1 MNPTPK
7 KPKLHFQKRNEIG
20 FFPPFGKRQVVNTAG
35 MNGGGE
41 LRLGNNERRML
52 KAMLSDPDRCWSLDG
67 ILSETHWEDQVHVA
81 GAGKALEEAG
91 LVEVAESTS
100 KAVNLGPEGR
110 RAATDGLLESRL
122 WEWLKSQD
130 EKNRSIK
137 ALMSAGFGR
146 EETGPGVGLL
156 KGLGASIESGI
167 LVVSDDEEI
176 SEEIGKRSNFIQSL
190 SERPHDSSELDQ
202 EMLSHFSSRG
212 GLIEFE
218 ESMSRTWKLTNQGA
232 KLDASGLSEVKMIGE
247 LTPEILQNE
256 SWKDSEFKPFD
267 VSAPAPIPSG
277 GRRHPMQS
285 LIERIRS
292 VFLEMGFSEI
302 EGDYVQSA
310 GWNMDALYIPQS
322 HPARTMQD
330 TFYLSDPSSLKLEGH
345 YLDLW
350 SKVHEH
356 GHDTGSRGWG
366 GSFDKEE
373 AQKALLRTHTTVNT
387 VRHIAENPDEPSRV
401 FGIGRVFRQETIDR
415 THMPEFHQIEGII
428 HEPDASL
435 PMLVST
441 LKTFYAK
448 MGYPDVRVRPA
459 YFPYTEPSAEV
470 DVLWRGEWLEL
481 GGSGIFRP
489 EVTEPLGTEW
499 PVCAWGMGLERLA
512 MLILGLDDIRQLYQ
526 PDLERLRRMPLL

>member
-1 MNPTPK
+1 MG
-7 KPKLHFQKRNEIG
+7 LS
-20 FFPPFGKRQVVNTAG
+20 
-35 MNGGGE
+35 
-41 LRLGNNERRML
+41 NNERRML
-52 KAMLSDPDRCWSLDG
+52 KAMLSEPERSWSLHEL
-67 ILSETHWEDQVHVA
+67 LSEANWEDQVHVA
-81 GAGKALEEAG
+81 GAGKSLEAAG
-91 LVEVAESTS
+91 LLEVEETRSRKVS
-100 KAVNLGPEGR
+100 LGPEGIS
-110 RAATDGLLESRL
+110 AVESGLLEYRL
-122 WEWLKSQD
+122 WEWVKSQD
-130 EKNRSIK
+130 ESSRTIK
-137 ALMSAGFGR
+137 HLNSSGF
-146 EETGPGVGLL
+146 EKSETGPGIGLL
-156 KGLGASIESGI
+156 KGLGLRIESGV
-167 LVVSDDEEI
+167 LVFSDEQGITAEL
-176 SEEIGKRSNFIQSL
+176 SNRADFLSSL
-190 SERPHDSSELDQ
+190 SSGPVDENSIDGT
-202 EMLSHFSSRG
+202 MLAIFSPRG
-212 GLIEFE
+212 GLLEFE
-218 ESMSRTWKLTNQGA
+218 ESVSRTWRLTEEGRSV
-232 KLDASGLSEVKMIGE
+232 DISELSEVQLIGE
-247 LTPEILQNE
+247 LTPEMLQTE
-256 SWKDSEFKPFD
+256 TWRGADFKPFD

-330 TFYLSDPSSLKLEGH
+330 TFYLSDPSSLDVDSH

-350 SKVHEH
+350 SKVHVH
-356 GHDTGSRGWG
+356 GHDTGSKGWG

-373 AQKALLRTHTTVNT
+373 AKKALLRTHTTVNT
-387 VRHIAENPDEPSRV
+387 VRHIAENPDSPSRV

-428 HEPDASL
+428 HEPEASL

>member
-1 MNPTPK
+1 MV
-7 KPKLHFQKRNEIG
+7 L
-20 FFPPFGKRQVVNTAG
+20 A
-35 MNGGGE
+35 
-41 LRLGNNERRML
+41 NNERRML
-52 KAMLSDPDRCWSLDG
+52 KGMLSEPNRVWSLEKL
-67 ILSETHWEDQVHVA
+67 LSVTDWDDQVHVA
-81 GAGKALEEAG
+81 GAGKGLHDAGMVEIEET
-91 LVEVAESTS
+91 TS
-100 KAVNLGPEGR
+100 RIVSLGPEGK
-110 RAATDGLLESRL
+110 RAANDGLLESRL
-122 WEWLKSQD
+122 WDWIMDKKDDQRTMS
-130 EKNRSIK
+130 S
-137 ALMSAGFGR
+137 LMSAEFDR
-146 EETGPGVGLL
+146 SETGPGIGIL
-156 KGLGASIESGI
+156 KGLGVGIESGN
-167 LVVSDDEEI
+167 LVFSNEEAI
-176 SEEIGKRSNFIQSL
+176 SREINRRAEFIQSL
-190 SERPHDSSELDQ
+190 SKGPIVASHAEE
-202 EMLSHFSSRG
+202 EMISHFSTRS
-212 GLIEFE
+212 GLLEFE
-218 ESMSRTWKLTNQGA
+218 ESTSRTWKLTKAGA
-232 KLDASGLSEVKMIGE
+232 SIEKSALNERQLIGE
-247 LTPEILQNE
+247 LTPEMIQTE
-256 SWKDSEFKPFD
+256 SWREGDFKPFD
-267 VSAPAPIPSG
+267 VKAPAPTPMG

-302 EGDYVQSA
+302 DGDYVQSA
-310 GWNMDALYIPQS
+310 GWNMDSLFIPQS

-330 TFYLSDPSSLKLEGH
+330 TFYLDQPSKVEVDGS

-350 SKVHEH
+350 ARVHEH

-366 GSFDKEE
+366 GSFDINES
-373 AQKALLRTHTTVNT
+373 QRALLRTHTTVNT
-387 VRHIAENPDEPSRV
+387 VRHIAENPSVPSRV

-435 PMLVST
+435 PMLIST

-470 DVLWRGEWLEL
+470 DILWKGEWLEL

-526 PDLERLRRMPLL
+526 PDLERLRKMPLL

>member
-1 MNPTPK
+1 MN
-7 KPKLHFQKRNEIG
+7 
-20 FFPPFGKRQVVNTAG
+20 
-35 MNGGGE
+35 
-41 LRLGNNERRML
+41 LGNNERRML
-52 KAMLSDPDRCWSLDG
+52 KGMLSEPNREWSLEKL
-67 ILSETHWEDQVHVA
+67 LSVTGWDDQVHVA
-81 GAGKALEEAG
+81 GAGKGLEEAG
-91 LVEVAESTS
+91 MVEIEETTS
-100 KAVNLGPEGR
+100 RIVTLGLKGKKA
-110 RAATDGLLESRL
+110 ADDGLLESRL
-122 WEWLKSQD
+122 WDWIRNKKESQR
-130 EKNRSIK
+130 NMVS
-137 ALMSAGFGR
+137 LMSSGFDR
-146 EETGPGVGLL
+146 SETGPGIGIL
-156 KGLGASIESGI
+156 KGLGLNIESGN
-167 LVVSDDEEI
+167 LVFSNEEAI
-176 SEEIGKRSNFIQSL
+176 SKEINRRADFIKSL
-190 SERPHDSSELDQ
+190 SKGPMKSSSADEG
-202 EMLSHFSSRG
+202 MISHFSSRS
-212 GLIEFE
+212 GLLDFE
-218 ESMSRTWKLTNQGA
+218 DITSRTWKLTGA
-232 KLDASGLSEVKMIGE
+232 GTSVDQSALTESKLIGE
-247 LTPEILQNE
+247 LTPEMLQTDA
-256 SWKDSEFKPFD
+256 WLGREFKPFD
-267 VSAPAPIPSG
+267 VQAPAPTPTG

-302 EGDYVQSA
+302 DGDYVQSA
-310 GWNMDALYIPQS
+310 GWNMDSLFIPQS

-330 TFYLSDPSSLKLEGH
+330 TFYLDQPSKVEVEDT

-350 SKVHEH
+350 ARVHEH

-366 GSFDKEE
+366 GSFDRDES
-373 AQKALLRTHTTVNT
+373 QRALLRTHTTVNT
-387 VRHIAENPDEPSRV
+387 VRHIADNPSTPSRV

-435 PMLVST
+435 PMLIST

-470 DVLWRGEWLEL
+470 DILWKGEWLEL

-526 PDLERLRRMPLL
+526 PDLERLRKMPLL

>member
-1 MNPTPK
+1 
-7 KPKLHFQKRNEIG
+7 
-20 FFPPFGKRQVVNTAG
+20 
-35 MNGGGE
+35 
-41 LRLGNNERRML
+41 ML
-52 KAMLSDPDRCWSLDG
+52 KAMLSDSERFWTLNG
-67 ILSETHWEDQVHVA
+67 ILSGTDWEDQAHVA

-91 LVEVAESTS
+91 MVEITESTS
-100 KAVNLGPEGR
+100 KTVFLGQEGKK
-110 RAATDGLLESRL
+110 AANDGLLESRL
-122 WEWLKSQD
+122 WEWLKSRD
-130 EKNRSIK
+130 EKGRSLEE
-137 ALMSAGFGR
+137 LMSAGFER
-146 EETGPGVGLL
+146 SETGPGVGIL
-156 KGLGASIESGI
+156 KGLGVSIDSGI
-167 LVVSDDEEI
+167 LVVSDEKEI
-176 SEEIGKRSNFIQSL
+176 SEEIEKRTNFIQSL
-190 SERPHDSSELDQ
+190 SDSPQDSSDLDQ

-218 ESMSRTWKLTNQGA
+218 ESVSRTWRLTKEGA
-232 KLDASGLSEVKMIGE
+232 NVDESELSEVHMIGE
-247 LTPEILQNE
+247 LTPEILQND
-256 SWKDSEFKPFD
+256 SWRGAEFKPFD

-330 TFYLSDPSSLKLEGH
+330 TFYLSDPRRLDVEGH

-356 GHDTGSRGWG
+356 GHDTGSKGWG

-387 VRHIAENPDEPSRV
+387 VRHIAENPEVPSRV

-428 HEPDASL
+428 HEPDANL

-526 PDLERLRRMPLL
+526 PDLERLHRMPLL

>member
-1 MNPTPK
+1 MD
-7 KPKLHFQKRNEIG
+7 
-20 FFPPFGKRQVVNTAG
+20 
-35 MNGGGE
+35 
-41 LRLGNNERRML
+41 LGNNERRML
-52 KAMLSDPDRCWSLDG
+52 KAMLSKPNQEWSLEQL
-67 ILSETHWEDQVHVA
+67 LSVTGWNDQVHVA
-81 GAGKALEEAG
+81 GAGKGLQEEG
-91 LVEVAESTS
+91 MVEVKETTS
-100 KAVNLGPEGR
+100 RLVSLGEEGN
-110 RAATDGLLESRL
+110 RAYENGLLESRL
-122 WEWLKSQD
+122 WDWI
-130 EKNRSIK
+130 RSVEEDQRNMGSLI
-137 ALMSAGFGR
+137 SSGFDR
-146 EETGPGVGLL
+146 KESGPGIGIL
-156 KGLGASIESGI
+156 KGLGVEIVSGN
-167 LVVSDDEEI
+167 LVFSDEE
-176 SEEIGKRSNFIQSL
+176 EITKEIARRTDFIKSL
-190 SERPHDSSELDQ
+190 SISPVEASTMDEGLI
-202 EMLSHFSSRG
+202 SHFSSRS
-212 GLIEFE
+212 GLLEFE
-218 ESMSRTWKLTNQGA
+218 ETTSRTWKLT
-232 KLDASGLSEVKMIGE
+232 KSGSSVDQSELIESQMIGE
-247 LTPEILQNE
+247 LTPEMLQTD
-256 SWKDSEFKPFD
+256 SWMGAEFKPFD
-267 VSAPAPIPSG
+267 VQAPAPTPTG

-302 EGDYVQSA
+302 DGDYIQSA
-310 GWNMDALYIPQS
+310 GWNMDSLFIPQS

-330 TFYLSDPSSLKLEGH
+330 TFYLDQPEKVEIEDS

-350 SKVHEH
+350 ARVHEH

-366 GSFDKEE
+366 GEFDKDES
-373 AQKALLRTHTTVNT
+373 QKALLRTHTTVNT
-387 VRHIAENPDEPSRV
+387 VRHIAENPSQPSRV

-435 PMLVST
+435 PMLIST

-470 DVLWRGEWLEL
+470 DILWKGEWLEL

-526 PDLERLRRMPLL
+526 PDLERLRKMPLL

>member
-1 MNPTPK
+1 M
-7 KPKLHFQKRNEIG
+7 G
-20 FFPPFGKRQVVNTAG
+20 
-35 MNGGGE
+35 
-41 LRLGNNERRML
+41 LGNNERRML
-52 KAMLSDPDRCWSLDG
+52 KAMLSKPNQEWSLEQL
-67 ILSETHWEDQVHVA
+67 LSVTGWNDQVHVA
-81 GAGKALEEAG
+81 GAGKGLQEEG
-91 LVEVAESTS
+91 MVEVKETTS
-100 KAVNLGPEGR
+100 RLVSLGGEGNKAYEN
-110 RAATDGLLESRL
+110 GLLESRL
-122 WEWLKSQD
+122 WDWI
-130 EKNRSIK
+130 RSVEEDQRNMGSLI
-137 ALMSAGFGR
+137 SSGFDR
-146 EETGPGVGLL
+146 KESGPGIGIL
-156 KGLGASIESGI
+156 KGLGVEIVSGN
-167 LVVSDDEEI
+167 LVFSDEE
-176 SEEIGKRSNFIQSL
+176 EITKEIARRTDFIKSL
-190 SERPHDSSELDQ
+190 SNSPVEVSTMDEGLI
-202 EMLSHFSSRG
+202 SHFSSRS
-212 GLIEFE
+212 GLLEFE
-218 ESMSRTWKLTNQGA
+218 ETTSRTWKLT
-232 KLDASGLSEVKMIGE
+232 KSGSSVDQSELIESQMIGE
-247 LTPEILQNE
+247 LTPEMLQTD
-256 SWKDSEFKPFD
+256 SWMGAEFKPFD
-267 VSAPAPIPSG
+267 VQAPAPTPTG

-302 EGDYVQSA
+302 DGDYIQSA
-310 GWNMDALYIPQS
+310 GWNMDSLFIPQS

-330 TFYLSDPSSLKLEGH
+330 TFYLDQPEKVEIEDS

-350 SKVHEH
+350 ARVHEH

-366 GSFDKEE
+366 GEFDKDES
-373 AQKALLRTHTTVNT
+373 QKALLRTHTTVNT
-387 VRHIAENPDEPSRV
+387 VRHIAENPSQPSRV

-435 PMLVST
+435 PMLIST

-470 DVLWRGEWLEL
+470 DILWKGEWLEL

-526 PDLERLRRMPLL
+526 PDLERLRKMPLL

>member
-1 MNPTPK
+1 MAGDE
-7 KPKLHFQKRNEIG
+7 LIG
-20 FFPPFGKRQVVNTAG
+20 
-35 MNGGGE
+35 
-41 LRLGNNERRML
+41 LGNNERRML
-52 KAMLSDPDRCWSLDG
+52 KAMLSKPNQEWSLEQL
-67 ILSETHWEDQVHVA
+67 LSVTGWNDQVHVA
-81 GAGKALEEAG
+81 GAGKGLQEEG
-91 LVEVAESTS
+91 MVEVKETTS
-100 KAVNLGPEGR
+100 RLVSLGEEGNKAYEN
-110 RAATDGLLESRL
+110 GLLESRL
-122 WEWLKSQD
+122 WDWI
-130 EKNRSIK
+130 RSVEEDQRNMGSLI
-137 ALMSAGFGR
+137 SSGFDR
-146 EETGPGVGLL
+146 KESGPGIGIL
-156 KGLGASIESGI
+156 KGLGVEIVSGN
-167 LVVSDDEEI
+167 LVFSDEE
-176 SEEIGKRSNFIQSL
+176 EITKEIARRTDFIKSL
-190 SERPHDSSELDQ
+190 SNSPVEASTMDEGLI
-202 EMLSHFSSRG
+202 SHFSSRS
-212 GLIEFE
+212 GLLEFE
-218 ESMSRTWKLTNQGA
+218 ETTSRTWKLT
-232 KLDASGLSEVKMIGE
+232 KSGSSVDQSELIESQMIGE
-247 LTPEILQNE
+247 LTPEMLQTD
-256 SWKDSEFKPFD
+256 SWMGAEFKPFD
-267 VSAPAPIPSG
+267 VQAPAPTPTG

-302 EGDYVQSA
+302 DGDYIQSA
-310 GWNMDALYIPQS
+310 GWNMDSLFIPQS

-330 TFYLSDPSSLKLEGH
+330 TFYLDQPEKVEIEDS

-350 SKVHEH
+350 ARVHEH

-366 GSFDKEE
+366 GEFDKDES
-373 AQKALLRTHTTVNT
+373 QKALLRTHTTVNT
-387 VRHIAENPDEPSRV
+387 VRHIAENPSQPSRV

-435 PMLVST
+435 PMLIST

-470 DVLWRGEWLEL
+470 DILWKGEWLEL

-526 PDLERLRRMPLL
+526 PDLERLRKMPLL